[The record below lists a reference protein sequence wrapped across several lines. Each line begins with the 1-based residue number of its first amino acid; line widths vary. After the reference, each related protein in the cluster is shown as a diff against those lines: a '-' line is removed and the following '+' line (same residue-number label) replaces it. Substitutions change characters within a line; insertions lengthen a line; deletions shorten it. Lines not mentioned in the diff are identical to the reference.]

1 MKNKAPLIL
10 ILSAALLLCSACKN
24 TPPEQESR
32 SPVAQGSFA
41 VSETEGSSESGTKP
55 ESKTESSGKEVS
67 VSSATNET
75 TSSQESEEG
84 LTSEEI
90 DDMDKVGNAFSE
102 RFEQADYKSA
112 DVKGKSEIALKLLN
126 ELAEKGLIIKSSIYY
141 DESSSLISFSYSSGV
156 LGGIKL
162 TSFDPMFNGT
172 DPEPTVSVP
181 EVSEQQ
187 SKPSVSSE
195 SVTSYISVPESDMKL
210 VNKKDLTPFLTSAE
224 KDTGESKNM
233 FSAFIEKMKN
243 SKHSEFAIAGDIA
256 SDGKTGVLFLERQ
269 SSGDRKYL
277 SIRHDMEDYS
287 LDNNQTL
294 ILKDNVTYI
303 LDNKNKT
310 WRTSTDPNET
320 GYFEVLFSFG
330 DTVGNEKA
338 HGTCLLDD
346 KNVYFEM
353 IEDDTGMTTV
363 AYFDGDEFIKAEIY
377 ESENAAYENS
387 DSILAGYF
395 YAVVDIPINEKLFD
409 IPSDYSK
416 T

>member
-32 SPVAQGSFA
+32 SPVAQGSFT

-102 RFEQADYKSA
+102 RFDQADYKSA

-126 ELAEKGLIIKSSIYY
+126 ELADKGLIIKSSIYY

-162 TSFDPMFNGT
+162 TAFDPMFNGT
-172 DPEPTVSVP
+172 DPESPVSVP

-187 SKPSVSSE
+187 S
-195 SVTSYISVPESDMKL
+195 
-210 VNKKDLTPFLTSAE
+210 
-224 KDTGESKNM
+224 ESKNM

-256 SDGKTGVLFLERQ
+256 SDGKTGVLCLERQ

>member
-1 MKNKAPLIL
+1 MVPPASI
-10 ILSAALLLCSACKN
+10 AACSGSTAHISISGYCFQHHLRI
-24 TPPEQESR
+24 TDQASISFSSVHCAFAGLVEGRHTASR
-32 SPVAQGSFA
+32 PVCG
-41 VSETEGSSESGTKP
+41 
-55 ESKTESSGKEVS
+55 
-67 VSSATNET
+67 
-75 TSSQESEEG
+75 
-84 LTSEEI
+84 
-90 DDMDKVGNAFSE
+90 
-102 RFEQADYKSA
+102 R
-112 DVKGKSEIALKLLN
+112 
-126 ELAEKGLIIKSSIYY
+126 
-141 DESSSLISFSYSSGV
+141 ISFSYSSGV

-162 TSFDPMFNGT
+162 TAFDPMFNGT
-172 DPEPTVSVP
+172 DPESPVSVP

-187 SKPSVSSE
+187 SKPSASSE

-256 SDGKTGVLFLERQ
+256 SDGKTGVLCLERQ